1 MAEALT
7 LRLMN
12 KAEVDELVS
21 WAADEGWNPGLH
33 DADLFWEADPEA
45 FIAAELGDE
54 LIGGGAI
61 TSYEGEFG
69 FMGLFVVRPEFRG
82 RGLGSNLWH
91 ARVTLLRGR
100 LRSAASIGM
109 DGVFKMQD
117 WYAKGGFTFSHRS
130 IRYEGVGTAGE
141 SVAGESVAGES
152 VAGLVPVAN
161 VPFNQ
166 LAAYDRR
173 CFPASRERFLRAWV
187 AQPDALA
194 LAAVKGGALL
204 GYGVI
209 RRCGRG
215 AKIGPLFA
223 DDVATAEALFEA
235 LAAFVPGEPVF
246 IDVPEVNAW
255 AMSMVAR
262 REMREVFAC
271 ARMYLGPTP
280 SLEESRIYGITTFE
294 LG

>member
-1 MAEALT
+1 MTEALT

-12 KAEVDELVS
+12 KAEVDQLVS

-33 DADLFWEADPEA
+33 DADLFWETDPEA

-61 TSYEGEFG
+61 TSYEGQFG

-82 RGLGSNLWH
+82 RGLGGQLWH

-100 LRSAASIGM
+100 LRSGASIGI
-109 DGVFKMQD
+109 DGVFEMQD

-130 IRYEGVGTAGE
+130 IRYEGVGAAAE
-141 SVAGESVAGES
+141 PAQ
-152 VAGLVPVAN
+152 GLVPVAN
-161 VPFNQ
+161 VPFSQ

-173 CFPASRERFLRAWV
+173 CFPAARERFLRAWM
-187 AQPDALA
+187 AQPEALA
-194 LAAVKGGALL
+194 LAAVEEGALR

-209 RRCGRG
+209 RRCGHG

-223 DDVATAEALFEA
+223 DDATTAEALFDA

-262 REMREVFAC
+262 HEMREVFGC

-280 SLEESRIYGITTFE
+280 NLEESRIYGITTFE

>member
-1 MAEALT
+1 MTEALT

-12 KAEVDELVS
+12 KAEVDKLVG

-33 DADLFWEADPEA
+33 DADLFWETDPEA

-61 TSYEGEFG
+61 TSYDGEFG

-100 LRSAASIGM
+100 LRPGASIGM

-130 IRYEGVGTAGE
+130 IRYEGVGAAGAAGE
-141 SVAGESVAGES
+141 AA
-152 VAGLVPVAN
+152 AGLVPVAN

-166 LAAYDRR
+166 LVAYDRR
-173 CFPASRERFLRAWV
+173 CFPAARERFLRAWV

-194 LAAVKGGALL
+194 LAAVEEGALR

-262 REMREVFAC
+262 REMREVFGC

-280 SLEESRIYGITTFE
+280 NLEESRIYGITTFE